1 MRERDGRR
9 GGGRWGG
16 GERKGEGEVRQTLP
30 FLPPFPFNDIINI
43 ITSEDMEN
51 MSQIVF

>member
-1 MRERDGRR
+1 MEGEGE
-9 GGGRWGG
+9 GGGGGGGG
-16 GERKGEGEVRQTLP
+16 GETTGAGEVRQPLP

-51 MSQIVF
+51 MPQIVF